1 MIGRELKIFSLFLL
15 AAYPL
20 AAQHS
25 VSIDSRIDKNTI
37 RIGDVVTYSITVTR
51 SPEVEM
57 IWPGMAANLG
67 AFEIRSY
74 EPPRSEK
81 KNGLIEDRV
90 AYTISTFDVGEFEI
104 PPLTFRYTVSDDTT
118 QHLLQ
123 TEKLKIVVESLKP
136 SEAGDIRDIK
146 GPLSLP
152 VSYRQLIL
160 WGSIALAVA
169 LLLSALYYVY
179 QRKKA
184 GKSLLPKKTEP
195 PRPPH
200 AAALEALH
208 DLKSSSLLAEGRVKE
223 YYIRVSEII
232 RRYIEGRYFICA
244 LELTTYELIE
254 RLRAADVEPEMVQL
268 IQEFLDAC
276 DLVKFAKYRP
286 TADENQQVLE
296 RAFEIVERTKL
307 VYDQPAAETEQPEP
321 AQREVSQRAP
331 VLTEEVEEAK

>member
-1 MIGRELKIFSLFLL
+1 MNMIGRVLKIVSLFALV
-15 AAYPL
+15 AYPA

-25 VSIDSRIDKNTI
+25 VAIDSRIDKSVI

-81 KNGLIEDRV
+81 KNGLMEDRV

-104 PPLTFRYTVSDDTT
+104 PPLTFRYTVPGDST

-160 WGSIALAVA
+160 WGSMALAVA

-179 QRKKA
+179 RRKKA
-184 GKSLLPKKTEP
+184 GKSLLPKKVEP

-200 AAALEALH
+200 EVALQALH
-208 DLKSSSLLAEGRVKE
+208 DLKSSLLLAEGRVKE

-232 RRYIEGRYFICA
+232 RRYIEGRYFIVA

-254 RLRAADVEPEMVQL
+254 KLRAADVEPEIVQL

-276 DLVKFAKYRP
+276 DLVKFAKYQP
-286 TADENQQVLE
+286 TEDENQQVIE

-307 VYDQPAAETEQPEP
+307 VYDQPAAEP
-321 AQREVSQRAP
+321 AQTTGVSQSEA
-331 VLTEEVEEAK
+331 VLTEAAEEAK

>member
-1 MIGRELKIFSLFLL
+1 MNMIGRALKIFFLFVL
-15 AAYPL
+15 AAFP
-20 AAQHS
+20 ATAQHS
-25 VSIDSRIDKNTI
+25 VAIDSRIDKSTI

-57 IWPGMAANLG
+57 MWPGMAANLG

-81 KNGLIEDRV
+81 KNGLIADRV
-90 AYTISTFDVGEFEI
+90 AYTISTFDIGEFEI
-104 PPLTFRYTVSDDTT
+104 PPLTFRYTLPGDTT
-118 QHLLQ
+118 QHILQ

-146 GPLSLP
+146 GPLGLP
-152 VSYRQLIL
+152 RSYRQFIL
-160 WGSIALAVA
+160 WGSLALAVA

-184 GKSLLPKKTEP
+184 GKSLLPKKVEP

-200 AAALEALH
+200 EVALQALQ

-232 RRYIEGRYFICA
+232 RRYIEGRYFIVA

-268 IQEFLDAC
+268 TQEFLDSC
-276 DLVKFAKYRP
+276 DLVKFAKYQP
-286 TADENQQVLE
+286 TEDENQQVLE

-307 VYDQPAAETEQPEP
+307 VYDQPAAETAPAAEASKSEVVLPE
-321 AQREVSQRAP
+321 A
-331 VLTEEVEEAK
+331 VEEAK